1 MNKLA
6 KSKYPTIQL
15 FNPYS
20 EEHLMMLQ
28 MYENKNGKSSKANE
42 YIEKIRT
49 TYNELDYHSR
59 KKTSNEIEEIVFI
72 EEQSEM
78 IENCYIH
85 GYKDIKTCNIFP
97 SPSINNKQRK
107 KILSIIKYIKQHL
120 QTYNIFI
127 SVDDIDK
134 ILIRDLQIQG
144 MEDLG
149 KTEDLKKHIFLI
161 EEKNEFINKRMIA

>member
-1 MNKLA
+1 MKKLA

-28 MYENKNGKSSKANE
+28 LYETKNGKSSKANE

-49 TYNELDYHSR
+49 NNNEIEYHSS

-97 SPSINNKQRK
+97 SPSSDNKQRK
-107 KILSIIKYIKQHL
+107 KILSIIKYIKQYL

-127 SVDDIDK
+127 SVDDMDK
-134 ILIRDLQIQG
+134 NLIRELQSQG

-149 KTEDLKKHIFLI
+149 KTDNLKTRIFLI
-161 EEKNEFINKRMIA
+161 EEENEDKNKRMIA

>member
-6 KSKYPTIQL
+6 KSKYPIIQL

-20 EEHLMMLQ
+20 EEHLMMMLT
-28 MYENKNGKSSKANE
+28 YENKNGKSIKANE

-49 TYNELDYHSR
+49 TYNELDYQSR

-72 EEQSEM
+72 EEHSEM

-107 KILSIIKYIKQHL
+107 QILSIIKYIKQLL
-120 QTYNIFI
+120 QTYSIFI

-134 ILIRDLQIQG
+134 NLIRDLQSQG

-149 KTEDLKKHIFLI
+149 RTEDLKKHIFLI
-161 EEKNEFINKRMIA
+161 EEENVNINKRMIA